1 MAKED
6 VISYVEEVI
15 KIAKIEIKKQKSC
28 KSDQMRQL
36 TGLVNA
42 YTRLLTQSEMLD
54 SEAEGDGNPDYY
66 DQMVDGTFVDGTGPL
81 N

>member
-6 VISYVEEVI
+6 VLKNLEEVI
-15 KIAKIEIKKQKSC
+15 RIAKLEIKRQKSC

-42 YTRLLTQSEMLD
+42 YTRLLTQSEILD
-54 SEAEGDGNPDYY
+54 SSADGEGDPDYY
-66 DQMVDGTFVDGTGPL
+66 DEMVAGTVNESGAFH
-81 N
+81 